1 MLLPTELGEW
11 GRVADDVLLYA
22 YTTVPW
28 TGDEGLAKVKCGGD
42 RNINTRSSLPAR
54 GGAVCVL
61 GRLFSLLC
69 NLGILCFGPGS
80 FIHTLGHLRAH
91 ALRDCSLQLVTS
103 LCRGLALLIEFPL
116 RMLSLIAFSLRAG
129 ALVLVKASIA
139 SRAASKFAALVLF
152 VFLASPELRAPSSS
166 ILK

>member
-80 FIHTLGHLRAH
+80 SMRFRQPGGSARLGAE
-91 ALRDCSLQLVTS
+91 AYCEKNPNPW
-103 LCRGLALLIEFPL
+103 A
-116 RMLSLIAFSLRAG
+116 
-129 ALVLVKASIA
+129 
-139 SRAASKFAALVLF
+139 
-152 VFLASPELRAPSSS
+152 
-166 ILK
+166 